1 MASPSRRGSGSG
13 SHVGWRW
20 SESSGSGQGAT
31 RARRDPA
38 TVGTTVRSPMAGRKP
53 PHEAR
58 GPTALPVVV
67 HHGTDCL
74 WLRGTDGRGGRLLRL
89 LHRRGSGLG
98 RVDRLAAGSR
108 RLHAVVVQA
117 WDSSPGTTGF
127 TRCNRPPPWPSG
139 WWPCCRP
146 PTSSQGMVRPS
157 GEPSTLAAAREA
169 DRGAG
174 VSRRP
179 AVGGQ
184 RHRGAP
190 VPGRA

>member
-1 MASPSRRGSGSG
+1 MWVALVGVVRVGSGGHQGGEGPGHRRDDGEGAPRLAGSRPMRRGGPRLCPL
-13 SHVGWRW
+13 WYIY
-20 SESSGSGQGAT
+20 GA
-31 RARRDPA
+31 
-38 TVGTTVRSPMAGRKP
+38 
-53 PHEAR
+53 
-58 GPTALPVVV
+58 
-67 HHGTDCL
+67 DCL
-74 WLRGTDGRGGRLLRL
+74 WAEGADGRGGRLLRL

-117 WDSSPGTTGF
+117 WNSSPGTTGF

-139 WWPCCRP
+139 WWRCCRP

-184 RHRGAP
+184 RHRGTP